1 MTYLILLLS
10 LTALIAGADLLVR
23 GAVNLAA
30 ALGVPTLIIG
40 LTVVAWGTSAP
51 ELVVSITAG
60 LQGEYGIAIGNI
72 VGSNIANILL
82 IGGFAAVLM
91 PLMTNSEGL
100 RSNVLILLAVSA
112 LLAAFILTGR
122 LSFWA
127 GVLFLAIQ
135 GGLLYMAFRARDI
148 PEEAEAEG
156 LSLPYSSLLTLG
168 GMILVGGGGYFLVE
182 SAQDLAELW
191 HVPPAIIGL
200 SVVAIGTSLPELAAT
215 IAAVRQRQGDLIL
228 GNILGS
234 NLANILVVFGTT
246 ALLVPGKINRAED
259 YEPEPVLGVMLIA
272 TLVLVGFIL
281 AKRPVGR
288 LVGGI
293 LLAVYTLFIIGSFFL
308 DGPKP

>member
-148 PEEAEAEG
+148 PEEAEG